1 MSERADPTHD
11 VAGESLGDSWLEHVG
26 SLGAEN
32 VGHGFQGQLPRD
44 GNDADCVVVSA
55 ALCRHE
61 QSLEHSTLVDTER
74 EGGRPAV
81 SESGIG
87 RVSAVGEVVDPIGH
101 GGSVESH
108 EGRGRTFHTALPPS
122 GPRTDPDA
130 RVDEPLTASM
140 TAQHP
145 DFDDEQAYIAHA
157 YACLERSREDAWK
170 VRGLTEA
177 GVGGTFQNRFERNA
191 IDEQLVRRLT
201 DLDLGD
207 AALVFGR
214 IDRAVETSAG
224 GAPDGDAPDGIESF
238 HIGRL
243 AVADENRDPVVVDW
257 RAPVA
262 EPFYRATGRQPMGL
276 ARRRHFVVDGP
287 TLVGIEDELFG
298 EGHLGIGHDEG
309 LEESLDGAVV
319 HSSGLRGYSTLMASI
334 ERGRTGQLGD
344 IVATIQSEQD
354 EIIRSPQ
361 AGVLVVQ
368 GGPGTGKTVVA
379 LHRAAYL
386 LYTNRFPLEDQG
398 VLVIGPNRVFL
409 RYIERVLPSLGEAG
423 VEQVVLGDLVDDV
436 AVGFDVRESAVAARV
451 KGDVR
456 MIDVIDR
463 AVLDRERPLREDLVL
478 PFRTGY
484 VRLTAAESERIVK
497 AARRRFRRHNAGRKW
512 VETEV
517 WAAIASTWREGG
529 AGPGELRE
537 ALRGTDEMRM
547 AFERMWPLLTPAQ
560 LLHDL
565 FGSRALLRS
574 AGQRYL
580 SADEIESLHR
590 ERSSDV
596 ESVRWSE
603 SDVALLD
610 EAFVVLGP
618 KPRKNG
624 KIDENDEIRT
634 YGHIVIDE
642 VQDLTPMQLR
652 MVARRSLSGSMTIV
666 GDIAQATGAHAPSS
680 WDDVL
685 AHLPQPRSGR
695 DELNR
700 VIGLSV
706 GYRIPGQIMELANR
720 VMAVAAPGLRAP
732 SAVRL
737 GPAPPSFVSA
747 THETLLDR
755 TVDETVALVDLVGG
769 GNVAVVTPNDMIDD
783 VSDAL
788 TSRGIEH
795 GRATRSALDS
805 GVTVVPVGLVKGL
818 ELDGVVVVEPS
829 RIVGDDERGM
839 RALYVALT
847 RSTQRLS
854 IVHADELPEPLRAE

>member
-1 MSERADPTHD
+1 
-11 VAGESLGDSWLEHVG
+11 
-26 SLGAEN
+26 
-32 VGHGFQGQLPRD
+32 
-44 GNDADCVVVSA
+44 
-55 ALCRHE
+55 
-61 QSLEHSTLVDTER
+61 
-74 EGGRPAV
+74 
-81 SESGIG
+81 
-87 RVSAVGEVVDPIGH
+87 
-101 GGSVESH
+101 
-108 EGRGRTFHTALPPS
+108 
-122 GPRTDPDA
+122 
-130 RVDEPLTASM
+130 M

-145 DFDDEQAYIAHA
+145 DFDDEQAYIWHA
-157 YACLERSREDAWK
+157 YACLDRSREDAWK
-170 VRGLTEA
+170 VRGLTEG

-214 IDRAVETSAG
+214 IDRQ
-224 GAPDGDAPDGIESF
+224 GDAPADIESF

-276 ARRRHFVVDGP
+276 ARRRHFVVDGR
-287 TLVGIEDELFG
+287 TLLGIEDELFG

-309 LEESLDGAVV
+309 LDGVDGGLV
-319 HSSGLRGYSTLMASI
+319 HTSGLRGYSTLMASI

-423 VEQVVLGDLVDDV
+423 VEQVVLADLVDDV
-436 AVGFDVRESAVAARV
+436 AVGFDVRESPDAARV

-463 AVLDRERPLREDLVL
+463 AVLDRERPLRDDLVL

-484 VRLTAAESERIVK
+484 VRLTAVESERIVK

-512 VETEV
+512 LENEV
-517 WAAIASTWREGG
+517 WASIASTWREGG
-529 AGPGELRE
+529 AGPGEIRD

-547 AFERMWPLLTPAQ
+547 AFERMWPYLTPAQ

-574 AGQRYL
+574 AGQKYL
-580 SADEIESLHR
+580 TSDEIEALYR
-590 ERSSDV
+590 ERSPDV
-596 ESVRWSE
+596 DSVRWSD

-610 EAFVVLGP
+610 EAFVELGP
-618 KPRKNG
+618 RPRKNG
-624 KIDENDEIRT
+624 KIDESDEIRT
-634 YGHIVIDE
+634 YGHIVVDE

-666 GDIAQATGAHAPSS
+666 GDIAQATGAHAPS
-680 WDDVL
+680 
-685 AHLPQPRSGR
+685 GR

-720 VMAVAAPGLRAP
+720 VMAAATPGLRAP

-747 THETLLDR
+747 TTDTLLDR
-755 TVDETVALVDLVGG
+755 TVDETLALVEAVDG
-769 GNVAVVTPNDMIDD
+769 GNVAVVTPNDMVDQM
-783 VSDAL
+783 SDAL
-788 TSRGIEH
+788 SARGIEH
-795 GRATRSALDS
+795 GRANRSALDS
-805 GVTVVPVGLVKGL
+805 GVTVVPVSLVKGL
-818 ELDGVVVVEPS
+818 ELDAVVVVEPS
-829 RIVGDDERGM
+829 RIVTGELQGM
-839 RALYVALT
+839 RSLYVALT

-854 IVHADELPEPLRAE
+854 VVHADELPTPLRAD